1 MNDSSQATQTSDQE
15 DASENTPKVVPVTVT
30 ISDSG
35 NECSPNPVKVKKN
48 KQTDLVF
55 TFAAGTVGYV
65 FDDPGAITVDPP
77 SDGQFGPSVTSDKGA
92 KATLS
97 DLATQEGS
105 FVYWVHV
112 THVQSGKHIV
122 FDPTIDNER

>member
-1 MNDSSQATQTSDQE
+1 MNDSSQATETSYQE
-15 DASENTPKVVPVTVT
+15 DASDSKPTVVPVTVT
-30 ISDSG
+30 ISDTG

-48 KQTDLVF
+48 KPTELVF
-55 TFAAGTVGYV
+55 TFAPGTVGYV

-77 SDGQFGPSVTSDKGA
+77 ADGQFGPSVTSDNGA
-92 KATLS
+92 KAILN
-97 DLATQEGS
+97 DVATKEGS

-112 THVQSGKHIV
+112 THVQSGKHVV